1 MSLVL
6 SILFDLTH
14 LHLTTNPVTVISLCM
29 YLAIELNVSKTNVI
43 TRNIPYKHLTLLLLW
58 VI

>member
-1 MSLVL
+1 MWLSCFIMSLVL

-43 TRNIPYKHLTLLLLW
+43 TRNIPYKH
-58 VI
+58 